1 MTKLSTYLSYVLYLL
16 LAATLVFAG
25 FFYFGGEVQDAAQT
39 TPLYT
44 ETFLNWGKILLM
56 AAAAIAILFEIV
68 NLILHPK
75 AAIRS
80 LISIALLGVIVLVA
94 YSMGDGTPLQ
104 LVGYKGP
111 DNVPSMLILG
121 DTFLYTTYILIGGAL
136 VSILFTE
143 VSRIFK

>member
-1 MTKLSTYLSYVLYLL
+1 MTKLSKYLSYVLYLL
-16 LAATLVFAG
+16 LAVTLVFAG
-25 FFYFGGEVQDAAQT
+25 LFYFGGEVEDAGY
-39 TPLYT
+39 PLYT
-44 ETFLNWGKILLM
+44 ESFLNWGKILLM
-56 AAAAIAILFEIV
+56 IAAAVAILFEIA
-68 NLILHPK
+68 NLLLHPQ

-80 LISIALLGVIVLVA
+80 LISIALLGVIVVIA

-121 DTFLYTTYILIGGAL
+121 DTFLYSTYILIGGAL
-136 VSILFTE
+136 VAILFTE

>member
-1 MTKLSTYLSYVLYLL
+1 MTKISTYLSYVLYLL
-16 LAATLVFAG
+16 LAATLVYAG
-25 FFYFGGEVQDAAQT
+25 LFYFGGEVQDAT
-39 TPLYT
+39 LPTPLYT
-44 ETFLNWGKILLM
+44 ETFLNWGKILLV

-68 NLILHPK
+68 NMILHPK

-80 LISIALLGVIVLVA
+80 LVSIALLGVVVLVA

-104 LVGYKGP
+104 MVGYKGS

-136 VSILFTE
+136 VSILFSE

>member
-1 MTKLSTYLSYVLYLL
+1 MTKLSKYLSYVLYLL
-16 LAATLVFAG
+16 LAVTLVFAG
-25 FFYFGGEVQDAAQT
+25 LFYFGGEVEDAGY
-39 TPLYT
+39 PLYT
-44 ETFLNWGKILLM
+44 ESFLNWGKVLLM
-56 AAAAIAILFEIV
+56 IAAAVAILFEIA
-68 NLILHPK
+68 NLLLHQQ

-80 LISIALLGVIVLVA
+80 LISIALLGVIVVIA

-121 DTFLYTTYILIGGAL
+121 DTFLYSTYILIGGAL
-136 VSILFTE
+136 VAILFTE

>member
-1 MTKLSTYLSYVLYLL
+1 MTKLSKYLSYVLYLL
-16 LAATLVFAG
+16 LAVTLVFAG
-25 FFYFGGEVQDAAQT
+25 LFYFGGEVEDAGY
-39 TPLYT
+39 PLYT
-44 ETFLNWGKILLM
+44 ESFLNWGKVLLM
-56 AAAAIAILFEIV
+56 IAAAVAILFEIA
-68 NLILHPK
+68 NLLLHPQ

-80 LISIALLGVIVLVA
+80 LISIALLGVIVVIA

-121 DTFLYTTYILIGGAL
+121 DTFLYSTYILIGGAL
-136 VSILFTE
+136 VAILFTE

>member
-1 MTKLSTYLSYVLYLL
+1 MTKLSKYLSYVLYLL
-16 LAATLVFAG
+16 LAVTLVFAG
-25 FFYFGGEVQDAAQT
+25 LFYFGGEVEDAGY
-39 TPLYT
+39 PLYT
-44 ETFLNWGKILLM
+44 ESFLNWGKVLLM
-56 AAAAIAILFEIV
+56 IAAAVAILFEIV
-68 NLILHPK
+68 NLLLHPQ

-80 LISIALLGVIVLVA
+80 LISIALLGVIVVVA

-121 DTFLYTTYILIGGAL
+121 DTFLYSTYILIGGAL
-136 VSILFTE
+136 VAILFTE